1 MKDNLGDLI
10 ASDNYRAIAKSSLIL
25 KLFDWIVLLTQG
37 DKLSSDQLQFG
48 YQRLSS
54 TVMCT
59 WAAATVIDHFNR
71 SGSDV
76 FGALLD
82 CSKAFDMVEW
92 VILFKVLIKR
102 KVAFVYL
109 RVLLHIYCEQSC
121 DVQWNGKMSYRFGVK
136 NGVRQGAVSSPIL
149 FGIYADRLIELLRES
164 RIGCTIGSFY
174 YGVMVYADDIILL
187 SPSRLGLQAMINI
200 CQKFASENN
209 LKFSTKCLHF
219 SRKKLELAK
228 ILLNGDSLPWVES
241 AKHVG
246 NTMERNNSFS
256 MDIRLKRGSFI
267 GRVHSIL
274 QEVHFA
280 NPMMKM
286 TMIKMYA
293 TSFYGSSLW
302 NLQSGDCVRLYSA
315 WNNAVREAFNVPRTT
330 HRYYIEEIS
339 EAEHPMVMLSSR
351 FIKFHQT
358 LEKSGKVCIRYL
370 AKLSAENLRTS
381 HGQNIKFIS
390 EQVGVKAE
398 EINNTKVKAKM
409 KYFAVPDEH
418 KWKIDLV
425 KDMLEL
431 RWNNDENDVMIDHLG
446 DVEEMLENL
455 CVM

>member
-1 MKDNLGDLI
+1 
-10 ASDNYRAIAKSSLIL
+10 
-25 KLFDWIVLLTQG
+25 
-37 DKLSSDQLQFG
+37 
-48 YQRLSS
+48 
-54 TVMCT
+54 MCT

-102 KVAFVYL
+102 KVVFVYL

-209 LKFSTKCLHF
+209 LKFSTNCDPVKSKTKCLHF
-219 SRKKLELAK
+219 SRKKLDLAK

-267 GRVHSIL
+267 GRAHSIL

-398 EINNTKVKAKM
+398 EINYTKVKAKM
-409 KYFAVPDEH
+409 KYFGVPDEQ
-418 KWKIDLV
+418 K
-425 KDMLEL
+425 
-431 RWNNDENDVMIDHLG
+431 
-446 DVEEMLENL
+446 
-455 CVM
+455 